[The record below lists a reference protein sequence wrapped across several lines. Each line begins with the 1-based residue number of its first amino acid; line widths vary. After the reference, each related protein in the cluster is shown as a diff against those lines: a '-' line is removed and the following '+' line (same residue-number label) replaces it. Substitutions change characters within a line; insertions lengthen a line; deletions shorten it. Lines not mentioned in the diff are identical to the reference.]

1 MQLLQ
6 GWLGRV
12 EKALPRKH
20 LLSMVGGE
28 AMASLILSPLLWQ
41 MPVTKRP
48 RKSSSDLDQGSPSV
62 TEEENSETSSES
74 EKNSDQVRGFG
85 DAVARVAGR
94 TSLWEWGR
102 GWREPDWL
110 YTVMTP
116 FHISSY
122 LCFPPG
128 FHSREEAS
136 GPGPKEDAGS
146 REEEEGEGLLI

>member
-85 DAVARVAGR
+85 DAVA
-94 TSLWEWGR
+94 
-102 GWREPDWL
+102 GWRAEHPCGSGAEAGANL
-110 YTVMTP
+110 T
-116 FHISSY
+116 
-122 LCFPPG
+122 G
-128 FHSREEAS
+128 FT
-136 GPGPKEDAGS
+136 
-146 REEEEGEGLLI
+146 L